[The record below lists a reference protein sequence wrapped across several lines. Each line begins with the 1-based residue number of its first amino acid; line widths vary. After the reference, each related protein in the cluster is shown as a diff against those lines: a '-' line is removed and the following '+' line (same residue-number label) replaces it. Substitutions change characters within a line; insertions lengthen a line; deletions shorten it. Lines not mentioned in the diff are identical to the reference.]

1 MKEGYKLLG
10 IHSQS
15 NRYDAPLKFEGDA
28 SEQAYDSRVLCL
40 PGLEFAVLSSPIEIA
55 YANYFHHILKLDVPN
70 IVVPRNTGESLSKS
84 FMQDADVINVIKSKQ
99 EKSGNHYVVSVF
111 DATDTENELLQH
123 LKRVK
128 LDVLPEVNFPVAS
141 RLGNKAEFRKFCKA
155 NAVPQLPG
163 GVFSSISELESF
175 LMSAKMANLQ
185 VIIKHPYGTAGEGIS
200 IVGQDGAS
208 SLNDYSLWDS
218 WIKNNGEVVAEVF
231 NPGGGEHALH
241 IYIDPVAKTPKIV
254 GLYDQLVSKKPDGT
268 LAHYGCRYPMQNEG
282 INRSL
287 TNIATERII
296 PALLDIGYTGPAC
309 FDVLSDPMHFMELN
323 ARSGANMYAHRIVER
338 VAEELY
344 GTSDVSFM
352 FLTGLKHEITS
363 FDEFSHKFQA
373 VLSPQDQGTI
383 IFTNPSR
390 HAFGSY
396 DIIGVSTK
404 GVDYAEAILFNALV
418 KIWGSNAAKL
428 LFDKIYTR

>member
-1 MKEGYKLLG
+1 
-10 IHSQS
+10 
-15 NRYDAPLKFEGDA
+15 
-28 SEQAYDSRVLCL
+28 
-40 PGLEFAVLSSPIEIA
+40 
-55 YANYFHHILKLDVPN
+55 
-70 IVVPRNTGESLSKS
+70 
-84 FMQDADVINVIKSKQ
+84 
-99 EKSGNHYVVSVF
+99 
-111 DATDTENELLQH
+111 
-123 LKRVK
+123 
-128 LDVLPEVNFPVAS
+128 
-141 RLGNKAEFRKFCKA
+141 
-155 NAVPQLPG
+155 
-163 GVFSSISELESF
+163 
-175 LMSAKMANLQ
+175 MSAKMANLQ